1 MVWDP
6 RHQLQN
12 SFSLHYILSSW
23 TVLIHIKLWHLSL
36 KSQSLLNSSYKNELL
51 SLMPKPSNTATPY
64 TQPQTKMSF
73 FLHLPIPPFHLI
85 PNIHAVSP
93 NPTDLSFL
101 SLNAA
106 LSFTTITAQLQII
119 FAIYSH
125 LSDIYSCPLPHSN
138 LFSIFLWM
146 NALSKTCIWSSH
158 PYLKEAFPYSWQIQ
172 ILNMVYKPWHTFL
185 VHSWFS
191 ALPGTFPA
199 IHPPAPIFY
208 I

>member
-73 FLHLPIPPFHLI
+73 FFTFAHSSLPSHSQYPCSFTKSNWFVLPILKCSSLLHHNNSPTSNHLC
-85 PNIHAVSP
+85 NILPSFWHLLMPSTSFKSILYFPLNECSFQNMYLVKSP
-93 NPTDLSFL
+93 LLKRGFSLFLADSNP
-101 SLNAA
+101 
-106 LSFTTITAQLQII
+106 
-119 FAIYSH
+119 
-125 LSDIYSCPLPHSN
+125 
-138 LFSIFLWM
+138 
-146 NALSKTCIWSSH
+146 
-158 PYLKEAFPYSWQIQ
+158 
-172 ILNMVYKPWHTFL
+172 
-185 VHSWFS
+185 
-191 ALPGTFPA
+191 
-199 IHPPAPIFY
+199 
-208 I
+208 